1 MGVPIHI
8 FTVLNSLSNL
18 PPPPLLVPCDQD
30 DNFCTIDEVIMMCLA
45 VLLLSW
51 LRYTL
56 RSERHAIHVGTM
68 ELR

>member
-1 MGVPIHI
+1 MGVPLHI

-18 PPPPLLVPCDQD
+18 PPPLLVPCDQD
-30 DNFCTIDEVIMMCLA
+30 DDLCTIDEVIMMCLA

-56 RSERHAIHVGTM
+56 ISERHAVRVCTM